1 MIRRLAREG
10 PSLSVFFRTRIAMP
24 IAAKYITS
32 SHITSSRRQSGV
44 VLFVALIVMVAMS
57 LAAIALIR
65 SVDTTNAIV
74 GNLAFRLASILP
86 ANASIEQ
93 AASALF
99 KDADIG
105 NVDHIIDKDNNL
117 PAENYLAC
125 RQGLPLCPG
134 PPEDARGV
142 PAVLQKKSTALTL
155 AKKFDAPDSDTHVT
169 YLIERMCLAAGPP
182 TTGNC
187 DLVPPKG
194 NPGDTIGDSNSGGV
208 SIPYYR
214 VTVRV
219 DGPKNTA
226 SFVQAMLR

>member
-1 MIRRLAREG
+1 MK
-10 PSLSVFFRTRIAMP
+10 PTRIA
-24 IAAKYITS
+24 ISTKHTS
-32 SHITSSRRQSGV
+32 PSRRQGGV
-44 VLFVALIVMVAMS
+44 VLFIALIVMVAMS

-74 GNLAFRLASILP
+74 GNVAFRLASILP

-99 KDADIG
+99 SEEDIADI
-105 NVDHIIDKDNNL
+105 VHIADKDNHF
-117 PAENYLAC
+117 PAENYVAC

-134 PPEDARGV
+134 PAEDARGV
-142 PAVLQKKSTALTL
+142 PAVLQKKTTASALT
-155 AKKFDAPDSDTHVT
+155 KQFDAKDSAALVTDTQIT
-169 YLIERMCLAAGPP
+169 YLIERMCLQTGPA

-194 NPGDTIGDSNSGGV
+194 NPGDTIGDTNSGGV
-208 SIPYYR
+208 FVPFYR

-226 SFVQAMLR
+226 SFVQAMLK

>member
-1 MIRRLAREG
+1 MK
-10 PSLSVFFRTRIAMP
+10 PKRIA
-24 IAAKYITS
+24 ISAGNTTS
-32 SHITSSRRQSGV
+32 PRRQRGV

-74 GNLAFRLASILP
+74 GNLAFRMASILP

-93 AASALF
+93 AASGLF
-99 KDADIG
+99 SDADLAMVTHI
-105 NVDHIIDKDNNL
+105 VDKNNNF

-134 PPEDARGV
+134 PAEDARGV
-142 PAVLQKKSTALTL
+142 PAVLQTKAAASTLI
-155 AKKFDAPDSDTHVT
+155 KKFDARDSGALATDTQVT
-169 YLIERMCLAAGPP
+169 YLIERMCLQPGPA
-182 TTGNC
+182 TIGNC
-187 DLVPPKG
+187 DLAPPKTVP
-194 NPGDTIGDSNSGGV
+194 NDTLGDINFGGATSV
-208 SIPYYR
+208 PFYR

-226 SFVQAMLR
+226 SFVQAMLK

>member
-1 MIRRLAREG
+1 MKPI
-10 PSLSVFFRTRIAMP
+10 RIANSIGRP
-24 IAAKYITS
+24 TPS
-32 SHITSSRRQSGV
+32 GRQRGV
-44 VLFVALIVMVAMS
+44 VLFVALIVMVALS

-99 KDADIG
+99 SDADIG
-105 NVDHIIDKDNNL
+105 SVVHIPDKTINV
-117 PAENYLAC
+117 PAENYFAC
-125 RQGLPLCPG
+125 RQGLPTCGG
-134 PPEDARGV
+134 PVEDARGV
-142 PAVLQKKSTALTL
+142 PAVLQKKSTASALTM
-155 AKKFDAPDSDTHVT
+155 KFDATDSSTPATDTQVT
-169 YLIERMCLAAGPP
+169 YLIERMCGASGPA
-182 TTGNC
+182 TTLNC

-194 NPGDTIGDSNSGGV
+194 NPGNTLGDAEASPGSV
-208 SIPYYR
+208 PFYR

-226 SFVQAMLR
+226 SFVQAMLK

>member
-1 MIRRLAREG
+1 MKPI
-10 PSLSVFFRTRIAMP
+10 RIAVP
-24 IAAKYITS
+24 IPARHT
-32 SHITSSRRQSGV
+32 TPSRRQSGV

-93 AASALF
+93 AASGLF
-99 KDADIG
+99 SDADIAT
-105 NVDHIIDKDNNL
+105 VDHIPNKDANL

-134 PPEDARGV
+134 LPEDARGV
-142 PAVLQKKSTALTL
+142 PAVLQKKSSALSLT
-155 AKKFDAPDSDTHVT
+155 KKFDDTVQTGTQVT
-169 YLIERMCLAAGPP
+169 YLIERMCLQPGPATP
-182 TTGNC
+182 GNC

-194 NPGDTIGDSNSGGV
+194 NPGDTIGDAGAAGV
-208 SIPYYR
+208 KVPFYR

>member
-1 MIRRLAREG
+1 MK
-10 PSLSVFFRTRIAMP
+10 PTRIAMP
-24 IAAKYITS
+24 NPARHTIPS
-32 SHITSSRRQSGV
+32 QRQSGV

-65 SVDTTNAIV
+65 SVDTTNAVV

-93 AASALF
+93 AAAALF
-99 KDADIG
+99 YDQDILG
-105 NVDHIIDKDNNL
+105 VGSIPLKNNNL

-169 YLIERMCLAAGPP
+169 YLIERMCLEAGKDATP
-182 TTGNC
+182 GNC

-194 NPGDTIGDSNSGGV
+194 SPGDTIGDPGAAGV
-208 SIPYYR
+208 NIPFYR

>member
-1 MIRRLAREG
+1 MK
-10 PSLSVFFRTRIAMP
+10 PTRIAMP
-24 IAAKYITS
+24 IPARHTIP
-32 SHITSSRRQSGV
+32 SRRQSGV

-93 AASALF
+93 AAAALF
-99 KDADIG
+99 ADQDIFG
-105 NVDHIIDKDNNL
+105 VGSIPLKDNNL

-169 YLIERMCLAAGPP
+169 YLIERMCLEAGKAATP
-182 TTGNC
+182 GNC

-194 NPGDTIGDSNSGGV
+194 SPGDTIGDAGAAGV
-208 SIPYYR
+208 NVPFYR

>member
-1 MIRRLAREG
+1 MR
-10 PSLSVFFRTRIAMP
+10 PTRIAKP
-24 IAAKYITS
+24 IPANCTTPS
-32 SHITSSRRQSGV
+32 WRQSGV

-74 GNLAFRLASILP
+74 GNLGFRLASILP

-93 AASALF
+93 AAAALF
-99 KDADIG
+99 PDEDVL
-105 NVDHIIDKDNNL
+105 NVGSIPDKRINL
-117 PAENYLAC
+117 PAENYVAC
-125 RQGLPLCPG
+125 RQGLPTCPG
-134 PPEDARGV
+134 PAEDARGV

-155 AKKFDAPDSDTHVT
+155 TKQFNDTVQTGTQVT
-169 YLIERMCLAAGPP
+169 YLIERMCLQPGDA
-182 TTGNC
+182 TTKNC

-194 NPGDTIGDSNSGGV
+194 NPGDTIGDAGSGGTSV
-208 SIPYYR
+208 PYYR

-226 SFVQAMLR
+226 SFLQAMLR

>member
-1 MIRRLAREG
+1 MKATRFAIPIRHTAPL
-10 PSLSVFFRTRIAMP
+10 
-24 IAAKYITS
+24 
-32 SHITSSRRQSGV
+32 RRQGGV

-99 KDADIG
+99 ADANIDSLTLITDIEK
-105 NVDHIIDKDNNL
+105 NADK
-117 PAENYLAC
+117 PSENYYA
-125 RQGLPLCPG
+125 RRLPG
-134 PPEDARGV
+134 EDARGV

-155 AKKFDAPDSDTHVT
+155 TKKFDAKDSGAVATDTQVT
-169 YLIERMCLAAGPP
+169 YLIERMCLGPGP
-182 TTGNC
+182 ATPGNC
-187 DLVPPKG
+187 ALVPPKG
-194 NPGDTIGDSNSGGV
+194 SPGDTLDDNNIGGGRV
-208 SIPYYR
+208 PYYR

-226 SFVQAMLR
+226 SFVQAMLK

>member
-1 MIRRLAREG
+1 MK
-10 PSLSVFFRTRIAMP
+10 PTPIAMP
-24 IAAKYITS
+24 IPARHT
-32 SHITSSRRQSGV
+32 TPLRRQSGV

-93 AASALF
+93 AASGLF
-99 KDADIG
+99 SDADIAT
-105 NVDHIIDKDNNL
+105 VTHIADKDNNF

-134 PPEDARGV
+134 APEDARGV
-142 PAVLQKKSTALTL
+142 PAVLQKKSTAVTLT
-155 AKKFDAPDSDTHVT
+155 KKFDDTVQTGTQVT
-169 YLIERMCLAAGPP
+169 YLIERMCLAPGPA

-208 SIPYYR
+208 SVPYYR

>member
-1 MIRRLAREG
+1 
-10 PSLSVFFRTRIAMP
+10 MP
-24 IAAKYITS
+24 IPARHTIA
-32 SHITSSRRQSGV
+32 SRRQSGV

-93 AASALF
+93 AASGLF
-99 KDADIG
+99 SDADIAT
-105 NVDHIIDKDNNL
+105 VDHIPDKENNL
-117 PAENYLAC
+117 PAENYSAC
-125 RQGLPLCPG
+125 RLKEPTCGGLL
-134 PPEDARGV
+134 EDARGV
-142 PAVLQKKSTALTL
+142 PLVLQKKTTASTLT
-155 AKKFDAPDSDTHVT
+155 KKFDDTVQTGTQVT
-169 YLIERMCLAAGPP
+169 YLIERMCLQPGPATP
-182 TTGNC
+182 ANC

-194 NPGDTIGDSNSGGV
+194 NPGDTIGDAAAAGV
-208 SIPYYR
+208 NVPFYR

>member
-1 MIRRLAREG
+1 
-10 PSLSVFFRTRIAMP
+10 
-24 IAAKYITS
+24 
-32 SHITSSRRQSGV
+32 
-44 VLFVALIVMVAMS
+44 MVAMS

-99 KDADIG
+99 ADADILLAP
-105 NVDHIIDKDNNL
+105 HLTDKDNNS

-134 PPEDARGV
+134 PAEDARGV

-155 AKKFDAPDSDTHVT
+155 TKKFDDTVLTGTQVT
-169 YLIERMCLAAGPP
+169 YLIERMCLEPGTGDAGQLRPRASEGEP
-182 TTGNC
+182 WRHNRRRECRRCKRSVLSRHRACRRTQEHRI
-187 DLVPPKG
+187 VRS
-194 NPGDTIGDSNSGGV
+194 GDAEIRPAQG
-208 SIPYYR
+208 
-214 VTVRV
+214 
-219 DGPKNTA
+219 
-226 SFVQAMLR
+226 

>member
-1 MIRRLAREG
+1 MK
-10 PSLSVFFRTRIAMP
+10 PTRIAMP
-24 IAAKYITS
+24 IPARHTIA
-32 SHITSSRRQSGV
+32 SRRQSGV

-93 AASALF
+93 AASGLF
-99 KDADIG
+99 SDADIAT
-105 NVDHIIDKDNNL
+105 VDHIPDKDNNL

-134 PPEDARGV
+134 PAEDARGV
-142 PAVLQKKSTALTL
+142 PAVLQKFSTASVLP
-155 AKKFDAPDSDTHVT
+155 KQFDANETTTAAINTHVT
-169 YLIERMCLAAGPP
+169 YLIERMCLDVGQA
-182 TTGNC
+182 TEKNC
-187 DLVPPKG
+187 DLVRPVA
-194 NPGDTIGDSNSGGV
+194 NPGDTLGDSNFGAGRL
-208 SIPYYR
+208 PYYR

-226 SFVQAMLR
+226 SFVQAMLK